1 MKYEECQLG
10 GFNKNIEILASGS
23 EEVGKTKLGEG
34 NHTTKCT
41 GLHWLAKHFK
51 GLVIPGS
58 ASVIRQSLPIVAAP
72 DKVLV
77 KSSPKPFVPRYTLR
91 WLWLACL
98 RATSSASSSRS
109 LFGESPRTSW
119 YSTSS

>member
-1 MKYEECQLG
+1 MG

-98 RATSSASSSRS
+98 RATSSGS